1 MEISQHMRA
10 ILSFV
15 EAANSESFSSAA
27 RKLAI
32 SSAAVSKNVA
42 GLEQA
47 LGVRLMNRTTRK
59 VSLTEEGAA
68 FLSQARIALEA
79 LENAVESVAATRQEI
94 SGHVRISTSSGFGRG
109 LLLPALPGLFEQYP
123 RLQVEADFDD
133 RVVDLV
139 RDGYDIAIRG
149 GRIVDST
156 LITRPICRLN
166 TVLVASPSYLK
177 RRGAPRHPDELVQH
191 QLIGRRFL
199 GGRMNTWGFS
209 DSNGSV
215 TVFEP
220 SHAAV
225 TLSAPE
231 AVVQAAVDGLGIG
244 QVGVHDALPF
254 LQQGLL
260 HVVLLDQHDQGN
272 YEMVIQYP
280 HRSLIAPRV
289 KATVEY
295 LLETFAQDPTLH
307 TPVDELAQ
315 YKFHSI
321 K

>member
-15 EAANSESFSSAA
+15 EAANSESFSSSAK
-27 RKLAI
+27 KLAI
-32 SSAAVSKNVA
+32 SAAAVSKNVA

-59 VSLTEEGAA
+59 VSLTEEGEV
-68 FLSQARIALEA
+68 FLTQARIALEA
-79 LENAVESVAATRQEI
+79 LDNAVESVATTRQEI
-94 SGHVRISTSSGFGRG
+94 SGHVRVSTSSGFGRG
-109 LLLPALPGLFEQYP
+109 LLLPALPELLKRYP

-166 TVLVASPSYLK
+166 TILVASPNYLNQF
-177 RRGAPRHPDELVQH
+177 GAPQTQDDLSHH

-199 GGRMNTWGFS
+199 GGRLNTWGFT
-209 DSNGSV
+209 DPNGTV

-244 QVGVHDALPF
+244 QVGVHDALPL

-260 HVVLLDQHDQGN
+260 HVVLLDQHDPGN

-307 TPVDELAQ
+307 TPLQALTQ
-315 YKFHSI
+315 YQFE
-321 K
+321 